1 MMVHVYMLR
10 SVVSDD
16 IRIVI
21 VSVAVVGLD
30 QIFYN
35 VSESIGAV
43 EVCAVVIS
51 PDGSID
57 CPNDFQFSVFLST
70 EDDSASQ

>member
-1 MMVHVYMLR
+1 MMVCMLY
-10 SVVSDD
+10 SVVGDD

-21 VSVAVVGLD
+21 VSVAVVGLE

-43 EVCAVVIS
+43 EVCAVVIG
-51 PDGSID
+51 PDGSIN
-57 CPNDFQFSVFLST
+57 CPIDFQFSVFLST

>member
-1 MMVHVYMLR
+1 MIL
-10 SVVSDD
+10 
-16 IRIVI
+16 
-21 VSVAVVGLD
+21 VSVAVVGLE
-30 QIFYN
+30 QRFYN
-35 VSESIGAV
+35 VSESIGLV

-57 CPNDFQFSVFLST
+57 CPIDFQISVFLST